1 MTQPG
6 ITTVNSSPSGA
17 SSKYVHLCDNSIST
31 YDDNSISEIKP
42 LKVDRQALGMLLDS
56 GVILSPGS
64 PYEDFFVLNAG
75 DSLSFDASTNL
86 VTTLEHFHYPR
97 ALSSKRRYFEKDFER
112 LLLEAVEKSVDKS
125 SQILLFLSGGID
137 SSTLACALAKS
148 ELRDRTLCI
157 TYRSKFQD
165 ESEIAAL
172 ITKKTGLAHEIV
184 DIDNYKVSDRNVESY
199 FRHQLFP
206 SMDLCAT
213 VYMHCGLNNH
223 RGSILLDG
231 SGNDLFIGYIQSLAE
246 RRTFALQ
253 RLTPYWLQRHMGSFR
268 RLHRNFMFASKTSLE
283 ITGGLWTFLS
293 GSKLVDDLAAYNN
306 LRRYWQ
312 TLDRANANLDYID
325 ARCSFRGR
333 YMGQEKFIRK
343 IKNAAQAY
351 QMKLA
356 LPWTY
361 PELAD
366 YCYNLRDED
375 LFDSKTM
382 KEKVFAR
389 HYLTNNLGID
399 FFAEKKNYFAYNF
412 SAFVAANI
420 DLIKVITLSNDL
432 IEAKL
437 TERHLT
443 KALKTGNYGFVYQL
457 FLLLAWH
464 KFSAYIER

>member
-6 ITTVNSSPSGA
+6 INTVNSSPSGA
-17 SSKYVHLCDNSIST
+17 SSKYVHLCGNSIST
-31 YDDNSISEIKP
+31 YDDNSISDIKP
-42 LKVDRQALGMLLDS
+42 LKVDRQALGILLDS
-56 GVILSPGS
+56 GVILSPRS
-64 PYEDFFVLNAG
+64 PYQDFFVLNAG
-75 DSLSFDASTNL
+75 DSLSFDASTNI
-86 VTTLEHFHYPR
+86 VTTSGHFHYPR
-97 ALSSKRRYFEKDFER
+97 ALSARRRYSEKDFEI
-112 LLLEAVEKSVDKS
+112 LLLEAVKKSIDKS

-148 ELRDRTLCI
+148 ESRDRTLCI

-184 DIDNYKVSDRNVESY
+184 DIDNYKVRATDIES
-199 FRHQLFP
+199 FFKHQLVP

-213 VYMHCGLNNH
+213 VYMHCGLNSH
-223 RGSILLDG
+223 RGNILLDG

-246 RRTFALQ
+246 RRIFALQ
-253 RLTPYWLQRHMGSFR
+253 RLTPYWLQRSMGSFR
-268 RLHRNFMFASKTSLE
+268 KLHRNFMFASKTSLE
-283 ITGGLWTFLS
+283 VTGGLWTFLS
-293 GSKLVDDLAAYNN
+293 GSQLVDDLTAYNN

-312 TLDRANANLDYID
+312 TIDRANANLDYID

-412 SAFVAANI
+412 SEFVAANI
-420 DLIKVITLSNDL
+420 DLIKDIILSNDL

-443 KALKTGNYGFVYQL
+443 KALKMGNYGFVYQL

>member
-213 VYMHCGLNNH
+213 VYMYCGLNNH

>member
-6 ITTVNSSPSGA
+6 IVTVNSSPSGA
-17 SSKYVHLCDNSIST
+17 SSKYLHLCDNSIST

-56 GVILSPGS
+56 GVILSPRS
-64 PYEDFFVLNAG
+64 PYQDFFVLNAG
-75 DSLSFDASTNL
+75 DSLSFDANTNL
-86 VTTLEHFHYPR
+86 VTTSGHFHYPR
-97 ALSSKRRYFEKDFER
+97 ALSARRRYFEKGFER

-165 ESEIAAL
+165 ESEMAAL

-184 DIDNYKVSDRNVESY
+184 GIDNYKVSDRNVENY
-199 FRHQLFP
+199 FRRQLIP

-213 VYMHCGLNNH
+213 VYMHCGLNSH

-246 RRTFALQ
+246 RRIFALQ
-253 RLTPYWLQRHMGSFR
+253 RLTPYWLQRSMGSFR
-268 RLHRNFMFASKTSLE
+268 KLHRNFMFASKTSLE
-283 ITGGLWTFLS
+283 VTGGLWTFLS
-293 GSKLVDDLAAYNN
+293 GSKLVDDLVAYDS

-312 TLDRANANLDYID
+312 AVDRANANLDYID

-356 LPWTY
+356 LSWTY

-375 LFDSKTM
+375 LFDSRTM

-412 SAFVAANI
+412 SEFVAANI
-420 DLIKVITLSNDL
+420 DIIKDITLNNDL

-437 TERHLT
+437 TERYLA
-443 KALKTGNYGFVYQL
+443 KALKAGNYGFVYQL